1 MKKIIICIFLVLLVA
16 GCTGM
21 PDIFGNIFGTQKK
34 TKELPP
40 DVIVVQ
46 NIHTLPAPPIN
57 TGDQFSVSFEVAN
70 QEEQR
75 EVKDVAY
82 KLLDSGLCKW
92 RSGNLNESTF
102 TTEGNYFLPKQV
114 EFVEW
119 TFNTPNASEIAYL
132 STKCPIRF
140 RVNYSFEAV
149 SEIDVDVISEQ
160 KYSQLQQTGG
170 FKTFVPTLSMGRGP
184 IKVLMEFGASLPVKN
199 NTVLPIYI
207 TVQDKGTGLY
217 STIPDEA
224 DKRLVIK
231 IPNRTTGFIFQD
243 CGERFTCDSNTNEC
257 WNNQNITMI
266 ERKSPT
272 FRCSFTTPDVPIEK
286 IYNIEAS
293 LNYTYDVTNEVD
305 VEVKPI
311 R

>member
-1 MKKIIICIFLVLLVA
+1 MFLVLLVA

-21 PDIFGNIFGTQKK
+21 PDVFGNIFGTQKK

-46 NIHTLPAPPIN
+46 NIKTLPSPPIN

-70 QEEQR
+70 QEAQR
-75 EVKDVAY
+75 EVESVSY
-82 KLLDSGLCKW
+82 KLLDYGLCIW
-92 RSGNLNESTF
+92 NPNSGNPKEDTF
-102 TTEGNYFLPKQV
+102 TKEGNYFLPGQV

-119 TFNTPNASEIAYL
+119 TFTTPASSEIAYL

-149 SEIDVDVISEQ
+149 SEIDVDVISVQ
-160 KYSQLQQTGG
+160 KYSQLQQSGE
-170 FKTFVPTLSMGRGP
+170 FKTFIPTLSIGRGP
-184 IKVLMEFGASLPVKN
+184 IKVSMEFGASLPIK
-199 NTVLPIYI
+199 TSTTLPIYI
-207 TVQDKGTGLY
+207 TVEDKGTGLY
-217 STIPDEA
+217 SEISNDT
-224 DKRLVIK
+224 DKRLTIK
-231 IPNRTTGFIFQD
+231 VPSGFKWD
-243 CGERFTCDSNTNEC
+243 GCGDRFTCSDTTNEC
-257 WNNQNITMI
+257 YNNQNIIMI

-272 FRCSFTTPDVPIEK
+272 FRCSFTTPDVLIEK
-286 IYNIEAS
+286 IYSIEAF
-293 LNYTYDVTNEVD
+293 LNYTYDVTNKVE

>member
-1 MKKIIICIFLVLLVA
+1 MFLVLLVA

-21 PDIFGNIFGTQKK
+21 PDVFGNIFGTQKK

-75 EVKDVAY
+75 EVKDVSY
-82 KLLDSGLCKW
+82 KLLDSGLCTW
-92 RSGNLNESTF
+92 NLSSPKEHTF
-102 TTEGNYFLPKQV
+102 TKEGNYFLPHQV

-119 TFNTPNASEIAYL
+119 TFNTPSASDIAYL

-140 RVNYSFEAV
+140 NVNYSFDAV

-160 KYSQLQQTGG
+160 KYNQLQQTGG
-170 FKTFVPTLSMGRGP
+170 FKTFVPTLSIGRGP
-184 IKVLMEFGASLPVKN
+184 IKVLMEFGASLPIKN
-199 NTVLPIYI
+199 NTVLPLYV

-217 STIPDEA
+217 STIPE
-224 DKRLVIK
+224 KHLVVK
-231 IPNRTTGFIFQD
+231 MPDDFILEKPS
-243 CGERFTCDSNTNEC
+243 CGERFECSGNEC
-257 WNNQNITMI
+257 YNNQSIIMI

-272 FRCSFTTPDVPIEK
+272 FRCSFTTPDVLIEK
-286 IYNIEAS
+286 VYNIEAS